1 MAKTSRVTKQLITTY
16 KSLLNAEIATKQK
29 LDALLETNALYKL
42 FEHDSS
48 HPYFSIADTA
58 KNNVIKFKEIFA
70 GVRDWTNETDTIAF
84 ELDKIKARQIVNE
97 EEVDD
102 AVDQLRMIASLTMSE
117 QQAAD
122 NLYKLIS
129 SSFYLWAQASE
140 KDIKDR
146 LIDKYGKKIYMR
158 HRESPEFT
166 ILKECRTAK
175 NDAKKLVKEMMLM
188 GNGVS
193 TIRAELEKKRL
204 AANASNKS
212 NFVLLD
218 SLLKV

>member
-1 MAKTSRVTKQLITTY
+1 MAKTSRVTKQLIATY
-16 KSLLNAEIATKQK
+16 KSLLNAENATKQK

-48 HPYFSIADTA
+48 HLYFSIAGTA
-58 KNNVIKFKEIFA
+58 KNNVIKFTEIFA

-84 ELDKIKARQIVNE
+84 ELDKIKARQIVNGE
-97 EEVDD
+97 EIDD
-102 AVDQLRMIASLTMSE
+102 AVDQLRIIAPTTMSE
-117 QQAAD
+117 TQAAD
-122 NLYKLIS
+122 ELYKLMS

-146 LIDKYGKKIYMR
+146 LVDKYGKKIYTR
-158 HRESPEFT
+158 HRESPAVT

-175 NDAKKLVKEMMLM
+175 NDAKKLVQEMMLL

-193 TIRAELEKKRL
+193 TIRAELEKKRFT
-204 AANASNKS
+204 ANGSNKS

-218 SLLKV
+218 QLLKI

>member
-16 KSLLNAEIATKQK
+16 KSLLNAESATKQK

-48 HPYFSIADTA
+48 HLYFSIVDTA
-58 KNNVIKFKEIFA
+58 KNNVIRFKKVFS
-70 GVRDWTNETDTIAF
+70 GVRDWSSETDTIAF
-84 ELDKIKARQIVNE
+84 ELDKIKARQIVNGE
-97 EEVDD
+97 EIDN
-102 AVDQLRMIASLTMSE
+102 AADQLRMIAPTTMSE
-117 QQAAD
+117 AQVAD
-122 NLYKLIS
+122 ELYNLVS
-129 SSFYLWAQASE
+129 SSFYLWAQSSE

-146 LIDKYGKKIYMR
+146 LVDKYGKKIYIR
-158 HRESPEFT
+158 HRESPTVT

-175 NDAKKLVKEMMLM
+175 NDTKKLVKELMLL

-193 TIRAELEKKRL
+193 NIRAELEKKKL
-204 AANASNKS
+204 AVNASNKS